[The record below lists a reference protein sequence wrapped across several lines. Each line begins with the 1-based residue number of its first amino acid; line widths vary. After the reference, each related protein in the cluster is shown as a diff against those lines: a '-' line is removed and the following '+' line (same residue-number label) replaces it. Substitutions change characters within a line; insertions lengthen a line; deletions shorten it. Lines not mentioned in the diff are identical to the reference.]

1 MANVTEAQMA
11 RYLAVFHDEYVRSV
25 EQFVPEGVR
34 GQLLRYPLLPAPIKG
49 YVSTQLGAGFEYGD
63 PGASQITVER
73 SSRRIERLFLGAP
86 PSFFRLSGA
95 VLLGNGNSA
104 AFEDS
109 RFKDVIPFGFEDENA
124 GWVRLANVD
133 LSHRTWH
140 RHVRFAELFS
150 HRTSDFWSEVEAIR
164 RAKDEV
170 LTVSFDLQAATA
182 REVDISTYLASFKEK
197 TVLVLG
203 DFKSGRDRLSA
214 IKAALAR
221 RSYLPIVLDEIVE
234 EPNYDLRQKFQ
245 AVAAVC
251 RFCVFDD
258 STAAG
263 QIAEMSIADPL
274 NIVRIILR
282 MGQQQSTY
290 MTRGTALTSRVV
302 REWEYT
308 LETLDEVVAQ
318 AATWAESTV
327 KDLAIGREEAYP
339 WRKQES

>member
-1 MANVTEAQMA
+1 MTFATSNSRGSKYLFVSLKLLTLMLAIAALGSRVVAQSPPSASFVT
-11 RYLAVFHDEYVRSV
+11 
-25 EQFVPEGVR
+25 
-34 GQLLRYPLLPAPIKG
+34 
-49 YVSTQLGAGFEYGD
+49 STIFQALGAGANVNNLAVGD
-63 PGASQITVER
+63 INGDGIPDIIAVGGSCI
-73 SSRRIERLFLGAP
+73 
-86 PSFFRLSGA
+86 A